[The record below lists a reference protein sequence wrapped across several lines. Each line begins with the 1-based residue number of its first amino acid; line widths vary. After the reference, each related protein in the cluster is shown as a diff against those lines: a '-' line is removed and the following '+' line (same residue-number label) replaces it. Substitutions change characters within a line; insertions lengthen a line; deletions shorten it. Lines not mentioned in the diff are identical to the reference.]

1 MVIGLRRGRI
11 QAAPSW
17 GSIIRTMS
25 LIPLG
30 TLVNV
35 ATVLLGSSLGLL
47 LHRAFPERFRQI
59 QFQATGLFT
68 LALGAQ
74 MALRTQNTLLLVF
87 SLLLGGLLGEALQL
101 EARLE
106 GLGEKLRRKLSS
118 SGGGV
123 MPPSEAS
130 DSPSGGGFSRRTN
143 RESATEVAATGGVL
157 QHRFAE
163 GLTTAFLIFCVGPM
177 TLIGALDEGLR
188 GDHSLL
194 LAKALLDGFTSFAL
208 ASTYGLGVLCSALPL
223 FIFQYGISLIGALAG
238 AGLNEVVV
246 AQLTG
251 TGGALMLG
259 LGLNLLGATRLRVLN
274 LLPALTFA
282 LLAVMWP
289 G

>member
-1 MVIGLRRGRI
+1 MQQL
-11 QAAPSW
+11 
-17 GSIIRTMS
+17 
-25 LIPLG
+25 PLG

-35 ATVLLGSSLGLL
+35 ATVLLGSGLGLW

-74 MALRTQNTLLLVF
+74 MALKAQNTLLLVF
-87 SLLLGGLLGEALQL
+87 SLLLGGLLGEALGL

-106 GLGEKLRRKLSS
+106 RLGEKLRGKLSGRGGPWPARS
-118 SGGGV
+118 ELASGAPQDGLPTG
-123 MPPSEAS
+123 
-130 DSPSGGGFSRRTN
+130 SPYHHSRFS
-143 RESATEVAATGGVL
+143 
-157 QHRFAE
+157 E
-163 GLTTAFLIFCVGPM
+163 GLISAFLIFCVGPM

-194 LAKALLDGFTSFAL
+194 LAKAVLDGFTSFAL

-223 FIFQYGISLIGALAG
+223 FVFQYGISLLGSLAG
-238 AGLNEVVV
+238 SGLGEGVI

-259 LGLNLLGATRLRVLN
+259 LGLNLLGATKLRVMN
-274 LLPALTFA
+274 LLPAL
-282 LLAVMWP
+282 LLALAAAWWS